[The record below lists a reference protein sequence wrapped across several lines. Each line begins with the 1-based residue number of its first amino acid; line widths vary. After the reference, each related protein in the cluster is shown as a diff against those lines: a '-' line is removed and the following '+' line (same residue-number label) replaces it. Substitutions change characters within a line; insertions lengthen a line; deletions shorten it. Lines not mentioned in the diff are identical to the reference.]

1 MKIAGQT
8 PAGRGYWDSN
18 THRVV
23 CGIFSMVV
31 RLIVH
36 PRNQEKWLALHF
48 QVLNFPVGYTRA
60 PISNIDY
67 IKLPLCIWLR
77 QLAFEGIRKGGR
89 GMTQPKGDS
98 TSSLYL
104 HTVRWVKEMK
114 SIYSIEASTWTSELV
129 RTRDEK
135 INQRKRLNWIPH
147 ENFSPFFLQCF
158 FIGERP
164 HGITS
169 RWSGNFPLPP
179 LHAGE
184 LHDVLLLCTKT
195 FKIAFFFQIEKDHNY
210 NFFK

>member
-1 MKIAGQT
+1 
-8 PAGRGYWDSN
+8 
-18 THRVV
+18 
-23 CGIFSMVV
+23 
-31 RLIVH
+31 
-36 PRNQEKWLALHF
+36 
-48 QVLNFPVGYTRA
+48 
-60 PISNIDY
+60 
-67 IKLPLCIWLR
+67 
-77 QLAFEGIRKGGR
+77 
-89 GMTQPKGDS
+89 
-98 TSSLYL
+98 
-104 HTVRWVKEMK
+104 MK

-195 FKIAFFFQIEKDHNY
+195 FKIAFFFPNRKGSQLLFLQISFRNRRSGIKNNTGFHYNWLVDAKKNAHYNY
-210 NFFK
+210 LA